1 MFAYCLNNPVQH
13 EDQQGTFVNTVTG
26 AIVGG
31 IIGAINAYIEG
42 EDVTAGALIGA
53 TTGALAGAAADFAIA
68 TGGIGAVAIAAVG
81 GAAASS
87 ISYLGNKVAN
97 NGEIRGDELLLE
109 ATVGAAANL
118 LTFGVGDGKLIK
130 AGGKAIS
137 NMANNFTTTMMKNT
151 TKTVAGKTVYKSVK
165 TVVKHVAKN
174 FMTATAETAAIS
186 GGAWLNSKAWGV
198 LIQ

>member
-1 MFAYCLNNPVQH
+1 MLLQTALLH
-13 EDQQGTFVNTVTG
+13 SFVCIYV
-26 AIVGG
+26 
-31 IIGAINAYIEG
+31 YICH
-42 EDVTAGALIGA
+42 TYIH
-53 TTGALAGAAADFAIA
+53 THI
-68 TGGIGAVAIAAVG
+68 
-81 GAAASS
+81 
-87 ISYLGNKVAN
+87 
-97 NGEIRGDELLLE
+97 
-109 ATVGAAANL
+109 
-118 LTFGVGDGKLIK
+118 GVGDGKLIK